1 VIPIKLK
8 LIIGGV
14 MAAILAGGGFYLGSG
29 MADKGLEKKL
39 REAES
44 TVSQLQG
51 ERDSLETT
59 WQNKE
64 ADFEKNVK
72 SLNDRLNRLQRE
84 NNVLEDK
91 IKELE
96 KQRAEIVVPDNP
108 DDIVNDFRKLGFR
121 SCTRVR
127 KPKR

>member
-1 VIPIKLK
+1 MIPMKWKLMLGVVI
-8 LIIGGV
+8 
-14 MAAILAGGGFYLGSG
+14 AAALAGGGFYLGSG
-29 MADKGLEKKL
+29 MYGREPGKKL
-39 REAES
+39 REAQQ
-44 TVSQLQG
+44 TVEQLQE
-51 ERDSLETT
+51 ERDSLETV

-64 ADFEKNVK
+64 ADFEKTIK
-72 SLNDRLNRLQRE
+72 GLSDRLRRLQRE

-96 KQRAEIVVPDNP
+96 RQRAEIVVPDNP
-108 DDIVNDFRKLGFR
+108 DDIVNDFRKSGFR